1 MADDKL
7 DVLLRTTD
15 NTTMSLE
22 QSKKFNNTKRKIN
35 GICKALSLNTQKYD
49 PQKTVE
55 NISAYITSTNKL
67 DRILYSEI
75 SNYVYS
81 LEMSE
86 RGIFATNLEKLLLY
100 SLNDNNEVSED
111 CKKMIVKIYDHFQ
124 LALHQIENVNNIF
137 ANSIEEAKTEYDGHR
152 FRSRLEARWAVFFNA
167 VGLTYEYEIEGFEMD
182 GTRYLPDFYIP
193 SLNRWFEIKGKPLSL
208 DEIKKCEEFCRRLDN
223 ENIKYSVL
231 IGSPNLCAIR
241 IGEFFGILEYVW
253 EWPSEKYPDNYR
265 IQAPKELI
273 EDEYYSRFVKGLWVV
288 PDKTEEEVAVAAI
301 AAGKARFEFGEKPDV

>member
-1 MADDKL
+1 MADDSL

-15 NTTMSLE
+15 NRTMSLE
-22 QSKKFNNTKRKIN
+22 QSIKFNNTKRKIN

-55 NISAYITSTNKL
+55 NITSYITSTNKL

-100 SLNDNNEVSED
+100 SLDDKNEVSDD

-137 ANSIEEAKTEYDGHR
+137 ANSIEEAKENLQKQIKGVEKEYISILGIFAAIVLAFVGGITFSTSVLQNISAVSV
-152 FRSRLEARWAVFFNA
+152 FRLLLVVDFLAFVLINVIYILVKFIFTINEKNAKLFNIKA
-167 VGLTYEYEIEGFEMD
+167 LNIACLVITLIVVISWI
-182 GTRYLPDFYIP
+182 LNANKIPDFISQFLP
-193 SLNRWFEIKGKPLSL
+193 W
-208 DEIKKCEEFCRRLDN
+208 
-223 ENIKYSVL
+223 
-231 IGSPNLCAIR
+231 
-241 IGEFFGILEYVW
+241 
-253 EWPSEKYPDNYR
+253 
-265 IQAPKELI
+265 
-273 EDEYYSRFVKGLWVV
+273 SR
-288 PDKTEEEVAVAAI
+288 
-301 AAGKARFEFGEKPDV
+301 

>member
-55 NISAYITSTNKL
+55 NISTNKL

-137 ANSIEEAKTEYDGHR
+137 ANSIEEAKENLQKQIKGVEKEYITILGIFAAIVLAFVGGITFSTSVLQNISATSI
-152 FRSRLEARWAVFFNA
+152 FRLLLVVDFLAFVLINTIYILLKFIFAINDKNTKLLNSACLLIAIIIVISWIFN
-167 VGLTYEYEIEGFEMD
+167 VDQVPDFISN
-182 GTRYLPDFYIP
+182 YLP
-193 SLNRWFEIKGKPLSL
+193 W
-208 DEIKKCEEFCRRLDN
+208 
-223 ENIKYSVL
+223 
-231 IGSPNLCAIR
+231 
-241 IGEFFGILEYVW
+241 
-253 EWPSEKYPDNYR
+253 
-265 IQAPKELI
+265 I
-273 EDEYYSRFVKGLWVV
+273 E
-288 PDKTEEEVAVAAI
+288 
-301 AAGKARFEFGEKPDV
+301 